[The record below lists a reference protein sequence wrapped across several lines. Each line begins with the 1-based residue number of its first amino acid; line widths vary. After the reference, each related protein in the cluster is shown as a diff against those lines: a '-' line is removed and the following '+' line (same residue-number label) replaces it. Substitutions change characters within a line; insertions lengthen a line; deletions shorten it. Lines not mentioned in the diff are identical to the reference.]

1 MNDNFVLEFYASTK
15 VAYCVKKIIATLEL
29 NKEIP
34 NTLFDSVL
42 INCIIW
48 LKSDVTYWYWQ
59 NYLKNVPNEICCVSL
74 CQSIFWNQWII
85 IVNERLYIESPY
97 SAIPVHA

>member
-1 MNDNFVLEFYASTK
+1 MWMNDNFVLEFYASTK

-42 INCIIW
+42 INCII
-48 LKSDVTYWYWQ
+48 
-59 NYLKNVPNEICCVSL
+59 
-74 CQSIFWNQWII
+74 
-85 IVNERLYIESPY
+85 
-97 SAIPVHA
+97 